1 MSFQDRSSRPTPREA
16 TLNVPMNLA
25 KTVGAMVVT
34 QGEITGV
41 RESKVESKMIV
52 MVDDKQLYYVEK
64 AMAKAFGYSVGDKC
78 KVYEYR
84 NKYYFTATRNKD
96 GKKDV

>member
-1 MSFQDRSSRPTPREA
+1 MIF
-16 TLNVPMNLA
+16 
-25 KTVGAMVVT
+25 MVNH
-34 QGEITGV
+34 
-41 RESKVESKMIV
+41 R
-52 MVDDKQLYYVEK
+52 QLYYVEK

-84 NKYYFTATRNKD
+84 GKYYFTAVRNKD